1 MKNDPRL
8 IYPGTTFY
16 GGLTSPFGSSAGMG
30 FNTAPEMTQAIPPST
45 GLQSAPVAGGL
56 NTPPL
61 SSVFG
66 QAMNPLGPGNSS
78 VIR

>member
-1 MKNDPRL
+1 MKADPRT
-8 IYPGTTFY
+8 IYPGTNFY

-30 FNTAPEMTQAIPPST
+30 FNTAPEMTQPMPPST
-45 GLQSAPVAGGL
+45 GLQAAPFAGGL

-66 QAMNPLGPGNSS
+66 QAMQTSGPNGSGMK
-78 VIR
+78 

>member
-8 IYPGTTFY
+8 IYPGTNFY
-16 GGLTSPFGSSAGMG
+16 GGMTSPFGSSAGMG
-30 FNTAPEMTQAIPPST
+30 FNTSPEMAQPIPPST

-61 SSVFG
+61 SSLFG
-66 QAMNPLGPGNSS
+66 QSMTTQPPGSG
-78 VIR
+78 IR